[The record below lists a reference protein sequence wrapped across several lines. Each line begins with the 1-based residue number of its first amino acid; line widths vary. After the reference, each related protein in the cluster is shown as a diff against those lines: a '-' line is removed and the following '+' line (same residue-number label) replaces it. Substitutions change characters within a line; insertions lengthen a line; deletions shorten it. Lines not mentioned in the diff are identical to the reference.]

1 MRTSI
6 IAFALGVWLCQG
18 LPELPGTAWLLAL
31 LVASGAVAAALWR
44 ADARTQL
51 AGMCLLALAAGFV
64 WSAAR
69 AQWRLTDELP
79 MTWEGRDV
87 VVTGI
92 IDELPRTVGR
102 GVRFVLRVESAS
114 APVPQ
119 RMLLSWYRPRAH
131 AGAGADADED
141 AGDEGQVPSLR
152 PGERWKLTLRL
163 KRPHGL
169 ANPGGFDYEAWL
181 LERGLRATGHVRA
194 KGENIL
200 LDPLVADP
208 MILVHRLRDSVRAR
222 FLATLPAAEYAG
234 VLVALAVGDQNAIT
248 QAQWTVFRKT
258 AVAHLVS
265 ISGLHVSMIALV
277 VGGVAGWGWRR
288 IPPLTL
294 RFPARKA
301 AALAGLAAATA
312 YSLLAGLGI
321 PTQRSLLMLSV
332 VAVALLLG
340 RESAGSRVI
349 ALALFSVLVVDPWA
363 VLSAGFWLSFG
374 AVAAIMYVVGGR
386 TGGVQGWRV
395 AVTTQLAI
403 TLATVPAL
411 LVLFNAFSLL
421 SPFANAFAIPLVS
434 FLITPLVLAAIVLP
448 FPPLLELAHWL
459 TGLMMVA
466 LEWLA
471 DMPFAM
477 WQQAAPPPLLALA
490 GIAGVLWLLLPRGT
504 PARHAGVLAMLPMLA
519 WSPPRPAPGEFRLT
533 VLDVGNG
540 MAAHLQTARHDLM
553 YDTGPAYGP
562 DVDAGERVLLPYL
575 GAVGVRRL
583 DRLVISHDDLD
594 HTGGAAS
601 LAEGVE
607 IVDIRADLPP
617 GHRLRAGRIAPVSCV
632 AGERWR
638 WDGVDFEVLHPAAGE
653 NPRRDND
660 KSCVLRIA
668 APGGSVL
675 LAGDIETAAE
685 RSLLARSAR
694 ALASDVVLVPHHGSR
709 SSSSAAFIAAVE
721 AQTAIFTVGYLN
733 PFRHP
738 HPAVWARWSASGA
751 RNWRTDSQGA
761 IRVDVRDGGVSVEAQ
776 RLIAPRYWHGR

>member
-1 MRTSI
+1 MRMSI

-18 LPELPGTAWLLAL
+18 LPELPGTGSLVVLLA
-31 LVASGAVAAALWR
+31 AGGAVVAAVWR
-44 ADARTQL
+44 AGARMRL

-64 WSAAR
+64 WSAGR
-69 AQWRLTDELP
+69 AQWRLADELP
-79 MTWEGRDV
+79 MAWEGRDV
-87 VVTGI
+87 VVTGV
-92 IDELPRTVGR
+92 IDELPRTLDR
-102 GVRFVLRVESAS
+102 SVRFVLRVESAT

-119 RMLLSWYRPRAH
+119 RMLVSWYAPRARA
-131 AGAGADADED
+131 AGDED
-141 AGDEGQVPSLR
+141 ADDKGHLPSLR

-181 LERGLRATGHVRA
+181 LERGLRATGYVRA
-194 KGENIL
+194 KGENVL
-200 LDPLVADP
+200 LDPLVASP
-208 MILVHRLRDSVRAR
+208 MVLVHRLRDSVRDR
-222 FLATLPAAEYAG
+222 FLATLPGAEYAG
-234 VLVALAVGDQNAIT
+234 VLVALAVGDQNAIA
-248 QAQWTVFRKT
+248 QEQWTVFRKT

-277 VGGVAGWGWRR
+277 VGGIAGWGWRR
-288 IPPLTL
+288 IPALTL

-301 AALAGLAAATA
+301 AALAGLAAAAA

-321 PTQRSLLMLSV
+321 PTQRSLIMLSV
-332 VAVALLLG
+332 VALALLLG
-340 RESAGSRVI
+340 RESAGSRII
-349 ALALFSVLVVDPWA
+349 ALALFTVLVIDPWA

-386 TGGVQGWRV
+386 TGSMPGWRV

-403 TLATVPAL
+403 TLATVPVL

-477 WQQAAPPPLLALA
+477 WQQAAPLPLLAVA
-490 GIAGVLWLLLPRGT
+490 GSAGVLWLLLPRGT
-504 PARHAGVLAMLPMLA
+504 PTRHVGALAMLPLLA

-575 GAVGVRRL
+575 GALGVRRL

-601 LAEGVE
+601 LMEGVE
-607 IVDIRADLPP
+607 IVDMLADLPP
-617 GHRLRAGRIAPVSCV
+617 GHPLRADRVAPVSCV
-632 AGERWR
+632 AGERWH
-638 WDGVDFEVLHPAAGE
+638 WDGVDFEVLHPGAGDD
-653 NPRRDND
+653 PRRDND
-660 KSCVLRIA
+660 RSCVLRIA

-675 LAGDIETAAE
+675 LAGDIEAWAE
-685 RSLLARSAR
+685 RTLLARSAD
-694 ALASDVVLVPHHGSR
+694 ALASDVVIVPHHGSR
-709 SSSSAAFIAAVE
+709 SSSSAAFITAIQ
-721 AQTAIFTVGYLN
+721 AQAAIFTVGYLN

-738 HPAVWARWSASGA
+738 HPAVWAGWAASGA

-761 IRVDVRDGGVSVEAQ
+761 IRVEVRDDGVSVAAQ
-776 RLIAPRYWHGR
+776 RVVAPRYWHGR

>member
-6 IAFALGVWLCQG
+6 VAFALGVWLCQG
-18 LPELPGTAWLLAL
+18 FPELPGTGWLLAL
-31 LVASGAVAAALWR
+31 LAASGAVAAALRR
-44 ADARTQL
+44 AEARTRL

-64 WSAAR
+64 WSAGR
-69 AQWRLTDELP
+69 AQWRLADELP
-79 MTWEGRDV
+79 MAWEGRDV
-87 VVTGI
+87 VVTGV
-92 IDELPRTVGR
+92 IDELPRTLDR

-114 APVPQ
+114 GPVPQ
-119 RMLLSWYRPRAH
+119 RMLVSWYAPRAR
-131 AGAGADADED
+131 AGGDED
-141 AGDEGQVPSLR
+141 VRDEGHVPSLR

-194 KGENIL
+194 KGENVL
-200 LDPLVADP
+200 LDPLVAGP
-208 MILVHRLRDSVRAR
+208 MVLVHRLRDSVRDR
-222 FLATLPAAEYAG
+222 FLATLPGAEYAG
-234 VLVALAVGDQNAIT
+234 VLVALAVGDQNAIP
-248 QAQWTVFRKT
+248 QEQWTVFRKT

-265 ISGLHVSMIALV
+265 ISGLHVSMVALV
-277 VGGVAGWGWRR
+277 IGGIAGWGWRR

-321 PTQRSLLMLSV
+321 PTQRSLIMLSV
-332 VAVALLLG
+332 VALALLLG
-340 RESAGSRVI
+340 RESAGSRII
-349 ALALFSVLVVDPWA
+349 ALALFTVLVVDPWA

-386 TGGVQGWRV
+386 TGSMPGWRV

-448 FPPLLELAHWL
+448 FPQLLELAHWL

-477 WQQAAPPPLLALA
+477 WQQAAPLPLLAVA

-504 PARHAGVLAMLPMLA
+504 PARHAGALAMLPLLA

-540 MAAHLQTARHDLM
+540 MAGHLQTARHDLM

-575 GAVGVRRL
+575 GAIGVRRL

-607 IVDIRADLPP
+607 ILDIRADLPP
-617 GHRLRAGRIAPVSCV
+617 GHRLHAGGVAPVACV

-638 WDGVDFEVLHPAAGE
+638 WDGVDFEVLHPAAGDD
-653 NPRRDND
+653 PRRDND

-675 LAGDIETAAE
+675 LAGDIEAWAE
-685 RSLLARSAR
+685 RTLLARSAH

-721 AQTAIFTVGYLN
+721 AQAAIFTVGYLN

-738 HPAVWARWSASGA
+738 HPAVWAGWSASGA

-761 IRVDVRDGGVSVEAQ
+761 IRVDVRDGGVSVGAQ